1 MKSKKK
7 AKAKQKEKIVAVKET
22 KENKISRIFE
32 PKTIA
37 LIGASR
43 DISSVGY
50 GILKNL
56 VKGCVFESE
65 FCRPFRGNVYPIN
78 PNAFE
83 ILGIR
88 CYPSIKNIEGDIDL
102 AVIAVPS
109 KIVLDVSKECVE
121 KKVKGV
127 IIISA
132 GFAETGEKG
141 KELQEKIAELF
152 KKAEIPL
159 IGPNCL
165 GVVRPAINLN
175 ASFAPTMPPAGNV
188 AFISQSGALADSVI
202 DWAVKNRY
210 GFSAL
215 VSYGNKADI
224 DIPDI
229 LEWLEKDESTKAIAI
244 YLEGIDD
251 GRRFMEIA
259 KRVSLNKPII
269 CLKAGRTEKGIKAV
283 SSHTGSLAGSYQI
296 YESAFRQ
303 SNVFVAETL
312 EELFDTAKA
321 LANQPCCRRNAVAVV
336 TNGGG
341 CGVLCADY
349 CDELG
354 VNLVEIKENTLKIL
368 DKSGKMHPA
377 YSRANPLDIVGDA
390 LPDRYLVAV
399 NTLLAEN
406 YIEGMIVIQTMQTM
420 TNPEEDARIIIDA
433 KAKYP
438 EKPIVCSFLGGDLS
452 NRGIRLLE
460 SNNIPNYS
468 DLKKS
473 ALAMK
478 ALIKRGEMLKE

>member
-1 MKSKKK
+1 MKAKKKSK
-7 AKAKQKEKIVAVKET
+7 ARLKEKVVAVKET
-22 KENKISRIFE
+22 KEDKISRIFE

-43 DISSVGY
+43 DINSVGY

-78 PNAFE
+78 PNAYE
-83 ILGIR
+83 LLGKK
-88 CYPSIKNIEGDIDL
+88 CYPNIKDIECDIDL
-102 AVIAVPS
+102 AIIAVPA
-109 KIVLDVSKECVE
+109 KIVLEISKECVE
-121 KKVKGV
+121 KKVKGAV
-127 IIISA
+127 IISA
-132 GFAETGEKG
+132 GFAELGEKG
-141 KELQEKIAELF
+141 KELQNKIAEVF
-152 KKAEIPL
+152 KKAGIPL

-165 GVVRPAINLN
+165 GIIRPAINLN

-188 AFISQSGALADSVI
+188 AFISQSGALADSII

-210 GFSAL
+210 GFSVL
-215 VSYGNKADI
+215 ISYGNKADL
-224 DIPDI
+224 DVPDF
-229 LEWLEKDESTKAIAI
+229 LDLLEKDESTKAIAI

-251 GRRFMEIA
+251 GRRFMDIA
-259 KRVSLNKPII
+259 KRVSLKKPII
-269 CLKAGRTEKGIKAV
+269 CLKAGRTEKGVKAI

-303 SNVFVAETL
+303 SNVFVADTL
-312 EELFDTAKA
+312 EELFDNAKA
-321 LANQPCCRRNAVAVV
+321 LANQPVCKRNAVAVI

-349 CDELG
+349 CEELG
-354 VNLVEIKENTLKIL
+354 INLVELKENTLKIL

-390 LPDRYLVAV
+390 LPDRYYVAI

-406 YIEGMIVIQTMQTM
+406 YIDGLIVIQTMQTM

-433 KAKYP
+433 KARYP
-438 EKPIVCSFLGGDLS
+438 EKPIVCVYLGGELS
-452 NRGIRLLE
+452 QRGIRLLE
-460 SNNIPNYS
+460 SNGIPNYN
-468 DLKKS
+468 DLKKA